1 MKWKLEYLS
10 LRFWRTIYSKL
21 ITISE
26 NCMWGGNTRG
36 GSLLSKV
43 EKRSSK
49 RVSEWKHIS
58 ENRDD
63 VFELKRFRV
72 ESNESRSHNFW
83 RNFQNLWF
91 FSSCFLSFH
100 HHLEWLCSWC
110 KKTIPKLFFLSFP
123 TPIFCQIVSQH
134 FLAGFSLFFLFP
146 RFKLLLALVN
156 PKSCIAT
163 NFKFVMEVIIR
174 WILKQHLFYLNQSTN
189 LVSTQMNFLFLA

>member
-1 MKWKLEYLS
+1 MNVS
-10 LRFWRTIYSKL
+10 IYMNSWCWLAFCFKYRL
-21 ITISE
+21 VI
-26 NCMWGGNTRG
+26 
-36 GSLLSKV
+36 L
-43 EKRSSK
+43 
-49 RVSEWKHIS
+49 KHFHFFQNI
-58 ENRDD
+58 
-63 VFELKRFRV
+63 
-72 ESNESRSHNFW
+72 W